1 MCTVSW
7 SRHSSG
13 EFALC
18 FNRDEQHTRAE
29 GLPPRIWP
37 GGFLA
42 PVDAAAGGTWL
53 AVRPDGGVLAL
64 LNLYHERISRIS
76 GGGSRGAIIPAL
88 AVAEG
93 MPTRAALKRFVAEP
107 MKAFRL
113 LELNPDATGTLFT
126 WNGSKLSS
134 QRLTQSTGML
144 TSSSWNTAAVISQ
157 RHATFR
163 AWLRDHPQP
172 RRKELREFHQS
183 HHPRGGAWSI
193 CMTREDARSVS
204 LNTVRICGGRS
215 EMTHRLRARGE
226 SGFAAADHALAMRLS
241 IP

>member
-42 PVDAAAGGTWL
+42 PVDASAGGTWL

-64 LNLYHERISRIS
+64 LNLYHERIQRIP

-88 AVAEG
+88 AVAEK
-93 MPTRAALKRFVAEP
+93 MPTRAALKRLIAGP

-113 LELNPDATGTLFT
+113 LALNPDATGTLFT
-126 WNGSKLSS
+126 WNGSALSS
-134 QRLTQSTGML
+134 LRMNKNAGML

-172 RRKELREFHQS
+172 CGEELRGFHQS

-204 LNTVRICGGRS
+204 LNTVRICGGKS
-215 EMTHRLRARGE
+215 EMTHQLRAHGE
-226 SGFAAADHALAMRLS
+226 LGFAKADNALGMQLAN
-241 IP
+241 P